1 MFSRKHIL
9 KYLCGILNS
18 KVVGKITKMLNPT
31 LNMNVGDV
39 AKVPIWFIEKE
50 KSNVEEYVD
59 SSIAISKKRL
69 GFF

>member
-1 MFSRKHIL
+1 
-9 KYLCGILNS
+9 
-18 KVVGKITKMLNPT
+18 MLNPT

-59 SSIAISKKRL
+59 SSIAISKKDWDS
-69 GFF
+69 FETSWISDIIH